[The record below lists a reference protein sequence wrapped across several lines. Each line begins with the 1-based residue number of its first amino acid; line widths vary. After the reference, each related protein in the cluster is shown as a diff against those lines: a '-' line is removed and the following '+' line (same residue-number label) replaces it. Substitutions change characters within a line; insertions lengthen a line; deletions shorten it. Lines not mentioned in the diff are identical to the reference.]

1 VDDGEGFRMSPLQVV
16 GAVVGTIVVVA
27 LLGAVVA
34 LIRDRSVSLSMAYA
48 FYFVGCIIFLV
59 GTLPTG
65 GISLFRNPTRRRPTG
80 GSPYAISSVLFGA
93 LLLGIG
99 VVLDIFKPF

>member
-1 VDDGEGFRMSPLQVV
+1 MSPLQVA
-16 GAVVGTIVVVA
+16 GAVLGTIVIVA

-65 GISLFRNPTRRRPTG
+65 GISLFRNPTRRRPIG
-80 GSPYAISSVLFGA
+80 ASPYALSSVLFGA

-99 VVLDIFKPF
+99 VVLDVFKPF

>member
-1 VDDGEGFRMSPLQVV
+1 MDEPDGSRMSPLQVA
-16 GAVVGTIVVVA
+16 GAVAGTIVVVA

-48 FYFVGCIIFLV
+48 FYFVGCVVFLV

-80 GSPYAISSVLFGA
+80 GSPYALSSVLFGA

-99 VVLDIFKPF
+99 VVLDIFRPF

>member
-1 VDDGEGFRMSPLQVV
+1 MDEANGFRMSPLQVL
-16 GAVVGTIVVVA
+16 GAVVGTIVIVA
-27 LLGAVVA
+27 ALGALVA

-48 FYFVGCIIFLV
+48 FYFVGCIVFLA

-65 GISLFRNPTRRRPTG
+65 GISLFRKPTRRRPTG
-80 GSPYAISSVLFGA
+80 GSPYALSSVLFGV

-99 VVLDIFKPF
+99 VVLDVFKPF

>member
-1 VDDGEGFRMSPLQVV
+1 MDEPGGFRMSTLQVV
-16 GAVVGTIVVVA
+16 GAVAGTIVIVA
-27 LLGAVVA
+27 LVGAVVA

-48 FYFVGCIIFLV
+48 FYFVGCVVFLA

-80 GSPYAISSVLFGA
+80 GSPYALSSVLFGV

>member
-1 VDDGEGFRMSPLQVV
+1 MSPLQVV
-16 GAVVGTIVVVA
+16 GAILATIVIVG

-48 FYFVGCIIFLV
+48 FYFVGCIVFLV

-80 GSPYAISSVLFGA
+80 GSPYAISSVLFGV

-99 VVLDIFKPF
+99 VLLDVTKPF

>member
-1 VDDGEGFRMSPLQVV
+1 MSPLQVA
-16 GAVVGTIVVVA
+16 GAIAAAIAIVA
-27 LLGAVVA
+27 LLGAVVG
-34 LIRDRSVSLSMAYA
+34 LLRDRSVSLSMAYA
-48 FYFVGCIIFLV
+48 FYFVGCVIFLV

-80 GSPYAISSVLFGA
+80 GSPYALSSVLFGL

-99 VVLDIFKPF
+99 VVLDITQPF

>member
-1 VDDGEGFRMSPLQVV
+1 MDEPDGFRMSPLQVA
-16 GAVVGTIVVVA
+16 GAVVGTIVIVA
-27 LLGAVVA
+27 LLGAVAA

-48 FYFVGCIIFLV
+48 FYFVGCIVFLV

-80 GSPYAISSVLFGA
+80 GNPYALSSVLFGA

-99 VVLDIFKPF
+99 VVLDITKPF

>member
-1 VDDGEGFRMSPLQVV
+1 MNEPDGFRMSPLQVL
-16 GAVVGTIVVVA
+16 GAVVGTIVIVA
-27 LLGAVVA
+27 ALGALVA
-34 LIRDRSVSLSMAYA
+34 LIRDRSVSMSMAYA
-48 FYFVGCIIFLV
+48 FYFVGCIVFLA

-80 GSPYAISSVLFGA
+80 GSPYAISSVLFGM

>member
-1 VDDGEGFRMSPLQVV
+1 VDEPQGFRMSPLQV
-16 GAVVGTIVVVA
+16 AAAIVGTVVVVA

-48 FYFVGCIIFLV
+48 FYFVGCIVFLA

-65 GISLFRNPTRRRPTG
+65 GISLFKSPTRRRPTG
-80 GSPYAISSVLFGA
+80 GNPYALSSVLFGV

-99 VVLDIFKPF
+99 VLLDLTKPF

>member
-1 VDDGEGFRMSPLQVV
+1 VDEPDRMSTLQVI
-16 GAVVGTIVVVA
+16 GAVIGTIVVVA

-48 FYFVGCIIFLV
+48 FYFVGCIVFLV

-65 GISLFRNPTRRRPTG
+65 GISLFRGPTRRRPTG
-80 GSPYAISSVLFGA
+80 GNPYALSSVLLGA

-99 VVLDIFKPF
+99 VALDVTKPF